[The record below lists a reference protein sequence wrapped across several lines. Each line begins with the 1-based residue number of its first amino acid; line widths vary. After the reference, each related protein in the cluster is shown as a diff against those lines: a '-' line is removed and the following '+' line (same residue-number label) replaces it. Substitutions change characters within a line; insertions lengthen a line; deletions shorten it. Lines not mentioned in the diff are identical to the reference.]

1 MPCDKTTLLEFIE
14 ALNEELAKK
23 ITLVAA
29 GGTAMTLL
37 DLKPSTIDIDFTIPS
52 KDMPE
57 FERALKNN
65 PPGYKID
72 RWPDGTVFSQTLP
85 SDYIDKSIK
94 IKEYTHITL
103 RALHPI
109 DIIATKI
116 GRLDKRDIQDIE
128 TCIKTFKIS
137 KDEIQARATLVSR
150 TYTPREEDYIYH
162 LNWILEKFF

>member
-1 MPCDKTTLLEFIE
+1 MPCDKTELLEFME
-14 ALNEELAKK
+14 ALNEELTKK

-37 DLKPSTIDIDFTIPS
+37 DLKPSTLDIDFTIPG

-57 FERALKNN
+57 FERALKSN

-85 SDYIDKSIK
+85 SDYVDKSIS
-94 IKEYTHITL
+94 IKEYTYISL

-137 KDEIQARATLVSR
+137 KDDIQARAILVSA

-162 LNWILEKFF
+162 LNWILKKFF